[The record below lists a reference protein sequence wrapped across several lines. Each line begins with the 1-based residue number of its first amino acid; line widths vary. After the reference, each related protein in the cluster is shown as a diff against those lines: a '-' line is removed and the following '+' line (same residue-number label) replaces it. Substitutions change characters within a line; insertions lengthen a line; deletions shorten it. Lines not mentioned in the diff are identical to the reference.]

1 MAILDQLLSGIKMR
15 PQLRNM
21 KRWRYVHFFF
31 FKAYVCCCWM
41 KLLVM
46 IQSISNLSLTLA
58 QVLNGTLSLATVT
71 RETSGMYKC
80 HVSNSEGNLTH
91 TTQLQVK
98 GQSDYLLTIWE
109 RQAGPL
115 RTSHKPNQ
123 LSSLTLRVSNVLTPK
138 GSYISP

>member
-1 MAILDQLLSGIKMR
+1 MLDEVVGHDSKHL
-15 PQLRNM
+15 
-21 KRWRYVHFFF
+21 
-31 FKAYVCCCWM
+31 
-41 KLLVM
+41 
-46 IQSISNLSLTLA
+46 QSLSLSLPLS
-58 QVLNGTLSLATVT
+58 QVLNGTLSLAPVT

-109 RQAGPL
+109 RQA
-115 RTSHKPNQ
+115 SHKPNQ

-138 GSYISP
+138 GS